1 MLALQGNYILKVN
14 FGESDVAI
22 DVNNI
27 EEFTIVQDLKK
38 FLPEFHI
45 RLIDPSGVLTHLVP
59 FGKDINKIK
68 VQIGESYQSQVSNSF
83 DFQVYRREPTGT
95 FGSGA
100 VFDVRGLLSVE
111 KLFAPRFCR
120 SFDGTLAAMIQNI
133 AEEMGISLTNISANL
148 SYLKPVIQPNISNAQ
163 FLDWLERAMIGS
175 DDDGGFNIFVS
186 QRDGQPTLNCKTYRD
201 LNLGPLRYKFLIND
215 EPHED
220 YYPAS
225 VESIQDNY
233 LLLGVF
239 GAKKQRSEFFNYDT
253 STWDSITYDCTDFT
267 SLTDFFA
274 IDGDDSE
281 ESEHMHAMGTS
292 NGFSANF
299 RGHVLG
305 NFYSRLEGLS
315 KMWIL
320 TWGQPNICPGD
331 IVKVLFAQGQSSG
344 ILQSFQF
351 SGNWMVERVVH
362 SLTSTHRTRLLL
374 TRNGMDTDKDSTLVR
389 AVKQRR

>member
-68 VQIGESYQSQVSNSF
+68 VQIGESYQSAVSNSF
-83 DFQVYRREPTGT
+83 DFQVYRREPTGA

-100 VFDVRGLLSVE
+100 VFDVRGLLEVGN
-111 KLFAPRFCR
+111 LFAPSFCR
-120 SFDGTLAAMIQNI
+120 SFNGTLSSTVQSIAM
-133 AEEMGISLTNISANL
+133 EMGINKVEVSANL
-148 SYLKPVIQPNISNAQ
+148 NYLKPVIQPHVSNAQ
-163 FLDWLERAMIGS
+163 FLDWLERAMIGA
-175 DDDGGFNIFVS
+175 DDDGGYNIFVS
-186 QRDGQPTLNCKTYRD
+186 QRDGISTLNCKTYRD
-201 LNLGPLRYKFLIND
+201 LNLGPLRYKFIIDDN
-215 EPHED
+215 PFED

-225 VESIQDNY
+225 VENIMDHY
-233 LLLGVF
+233 LLMGIF
-239 GAKKQRSEFFNYDT
+239 GAKKQRSEYFDYDA
-253 STWDSITYDCTDFT
+253 SEWKIIDYDYTDFT

-281 ESEHMHAMGTS
+281 ESQHLNSMGTS

-299 RGHVLG
+299 KGHVLG
-305 NFYSRLEGLS
+305 NYYSRLESLS

-320 TWGQPNICPGD
+320 TWGQANICPGD
-331 IVKVLFAQGQSSG
+331 VVKVLFAQGQSSG

-351 SGNWMVERVVH
+351 SGNWVVERVVH

-389 AVKQRR
+389 AIKQRR